1 MTAGRINARKRRTAR
16 RGVASARR
24 TTSNPVSRRVA
35 VAAGV
40 MTFLVSAAPAAAHV
54 AHTVEPGETLWSIA
68 AASNFTTRALAAA
81 NGLSED
87 AQVVAGSTI
96 WVPSES
102 EAAASLS
109 TGVPVAAGE
118 AADSG
123 APPPLGA
130 YTVRAGDT
138 LSGIAARSGVSTGE
152 LAWMNGLSPT
162 SHVIT
167 GTVLKLP
174 AGAAPAQ
181 TQAAVGPA
189 PEPAPAD
196 VPDAPPYPTPGTVT
210 AAQIGEIAATHGVP
224 PSLAAAVAWQ
234 ESGFDN
240 SQVSPANARGVMQIL
255 PGTWSWIES
264 DIVGRRLDPSSPTE
278 NVHAG
283 VMYLGQLLRDSGGD
297 QAAAAA
303 SYYQGS
309 ASVKRIGMLPS
320 TQDYVDNVLA
330 LRSRFGGP

>member
-1 MTAGRINARKRRTAR
+1 VLR
-16 RGVASARR
+16 S
-24 TTSNPVSRRVA
+24 RVA
-35 VAAGV
+35 IAAVLVAWV
-40 MTFLVSAAPAAAHV
+40 VPAAPASGHV

-102 EAAASLS
+102 EAASSVA
-109 TGVPVAAGE
+109 TGAPVTAGE
-118 AADSG
+118 ESGSG

-138 LSGIAARSGVSTGE
+138 LSGIAARSGVSTGQ

-162 SHVIT
+162 AHVIT

-174 AGAAPAQ
+174 AGAPPARAQAPA
-181 TQAAVGPA
+181 
-189 PEPAPAD
+189 EPASEPPPAS
-196 VPDAPPYPTPGTVT
+196 VPDAPPYPTPCKVT
-210 AAQIGEIAATHGVP
+210 AAQVGEIAAAHGVS
-224 PSLAAAVAWQ
+224 PSLAAALAWQ

-240 SQVSPANARGVMQIL
+240 GQVSPANARGVMQIL

-264 DIVGRRLDPSSPTE
+264 DIVGRELDPHSPTE

-297 QAAAAA
+297 PAAAAA
-303 SYYQGS
+303 AYYQGS
-309 ASVKRIGMLPS
+309 ASVRRVGMLRS
-320 TQDYVDNVLA
+320 TRRYVNNVLA